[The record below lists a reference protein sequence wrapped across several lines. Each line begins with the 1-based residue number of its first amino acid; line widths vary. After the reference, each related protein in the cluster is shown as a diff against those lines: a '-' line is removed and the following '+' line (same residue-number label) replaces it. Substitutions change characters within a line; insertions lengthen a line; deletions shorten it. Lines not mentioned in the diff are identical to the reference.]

1 MKGNF
6 IECAIRGLQI
16 NSSNARKHF
25 DTVRAIANEYLAAR
39 EAGSPI
45 EVLTP
50 REELKQLRSTATPA
64 VVQNA
69 TTAPVPRPL
78 TYEELM
84 EALRNG
90 TLELVE
96 PGTVSTPSTR
106 TLEKLSEANAQLA
119 EESTQ
124 LMARNAALEE
134 NALHVQAELRRREEQ
149 LVEAGKKLDG
159 LAAKISTMAEQAVGQ
174 RTRIQELEADVAR
187 ADRQYGGLHNE
198 NKELKEEVAELQ
210 RKLDDLRTEEQINA
224 ESTYEAN
231 KRAENLEWDNTR
243 LRRALLEQA
252 TCFATTLK
260 AILPEA

>member
-1 MKGNF
+1 MKHPQPTNPGV
-6 IECAIRGLQI
+6 EQ
-16 NSSNARKHF
+16 
-25 DTVRAIANEYLAAR
+25 
-39 EAGSPI
+39 
-45 EVLTP
+45 
-50 REELKQLRSTATPA
+50 ATPA

-106 TLEKLSEANAQLA
+106 TLAKLSEANAQLA

-149 LVEAGKKLDG
+149 LVEAGKD
-159 LAAKISTMAEQAVGQ
+159 AEV
-174 RTRIQELEADVAR
+174 VAR
-187 ADRQYGGLHNE
+187 ECEALRAANTNL
-198 NKELKEEVAELQ
+198 LEEVEELQ
-210 RKLDDLRTEEQINA
+210 KQNETTARDLATAYKDRDQLRAMNSRNA
-224 ESTYEAN
+224 ERMYEA
-231 KRAENLEWDNTR
+231 
-243 LRRALLEQA
+243 
-252 TCFATTLK
+252 
-260 AILPEA
+260 EA